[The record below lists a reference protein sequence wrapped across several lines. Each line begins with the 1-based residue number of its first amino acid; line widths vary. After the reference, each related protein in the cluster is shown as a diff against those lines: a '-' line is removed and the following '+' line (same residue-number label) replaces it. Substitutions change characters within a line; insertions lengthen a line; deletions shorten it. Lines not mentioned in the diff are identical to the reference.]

1 MFSHRSRPGSSV
13 LFLALAAFCAAGRGM
28 AAELPSD
35 EPKGC
40 ADFIPRA
47 LIDAGNAMNPLVL
60 TGATA
65 LAPLHAQTAQIF
77 CAWVEIATAG
87 QISRSDTL
95 WFQAGYGGAP
105 GDLGSGAP
113 AFPKWDSPNPSLFRV
128 LPGEL
133 PLDPNPFSH
142 PAQR

>member
-1 MFSHRSRPGSSV
+1 
-13 LFLALAAFCAAGRGM
+13 M

-40 ADFIPRA
+40 AELTPRI
-47 LIDAGNAMNPLVL
+47 LIEAGKVMSPLVL
-60 TGATA
+60 TGITA
-65 LAPLHAQTAQIF
+65 LAPLPTQTAQIV
-77 CAWVEIATAG
+77 CAWVEIAAAG

-113 AFPKWDSPNPSLFRV
+113 AFPKWDSPNPSLFRAS
-128 LPGEL
+128 PGEL
-133 PLDPNPFSH
+133 PLDPNPFSR
-142 PAQR
+142 PAGR